1 MAGVDAVKSHG
12 AAHEIIEKSLRMPDG
27 SITAMFE
34 HVKGRGKVM
43 YSHKTTYQDRITV
56 CSHSSLYLHVYINWQ
71 YRDCLMG
78 SRKHVSFKIVKD

>member
-43 YSHKTTYQDRITV
+43 YSHKQHTKTE
-56 CSHSSLYLHVYINWQ
+56 SQ
-71 YRDCLMG
+71 YALIHLSIYMFISIG
-78 SRKHVSFKIVKD
+78 STEIV